1 MPEVQIKPHQRLAW
15 FASSVLIASAV
26 AASRNWYP
34 WFIYGFLLSNV
45 LWVLIGVLWREK
57 SLIVMN
63 TVLTIIY
70 VVGLLT

>member
-1 MPEVQIKPHQRLAW
+1 MTTVQIKPYQRLAW
-15 FASSVLIASAV
+15 FASAVLIASAV
-26 AASRNWYP
+26 AASKNLYP
-34 WFIYGFLLSNV
+34 WFIYGFLFSNL

-70 VVGLLT
+70 IIGLLT

>member
-1 MPEVQIKPHQRLAW
+1 MTTVQIKPYQRLAW
-15 FASSVLIASAV
+15 LASAVLIASAV
-26 AASRNWYP
+26 AASSNLYP
-34 WFIYGFLLSNV
+34 WFIYGFLFSNV

-70 VVGLLT
+70 VIGLLT

>member
-15 FASSVLIASAV
+15 FASAV